1 MNAGTRGTDYFLI
14 QFHMPYLLVHECTEC
29 NPHLCPCIGESRQ
42 QALIRE
48 IKEELDYSIQ
58 VEHEFLTV
66 EHQYPDFRL
75 LMHSYLCTA
84 KDVNFTLI
92 EHIDY
97 KWLPIHQLKNLDW
110 AAADRTIVNQL
121 VSQKA

>member
-1 MNAGTRGTDYFLI
+1 MILNQIDHVAI
-14 QFHMPYLLVHECTEC
+14 AVHDLEAAIEYYGRAFGAEVCHREKV
-29 NPHLCPCIGESRQ
+29 ERDAVEE
-42 QALIRE
+42 ALIRE

-97 KWLPIHQLKNLDW
+97 KWLPIHQLKHLEYL
-110 AAADRTIVNQL
+110 I
-121 VSQKA
+121 